1 VTRETAPWWQRIWA
15 SHAPLVVLA
24 AIILVG
30 VIERLYRFTAPIL
43 DQHYFRQTQTA
54 AQVWLLGENGFNP
67 FDYHVPMF
75 GGGYWILEFPW
86 YQSVVYALTQVFGFH
101 EELGRVVSIA
111 AFVASA
117 YLLYEIGRRLLGS
130 RAAAITAASFL
141 AFMPITVFYYR
152 AFLIDPFLIAFA
164 LLMVLAALRM
174 SEKVTWVWLGTFLGA
189 TFVTAL
195 GKTNLIV
202 VFALPVITLLC
213 RVFIRRR
220 ASRAQWMSL
229 VGGGIAI
236 LAAVI
241 AWTRHA
247 DAMNLASNGMTYG
260 NMRWW
265 YFGSTVFDVNLW
277 TTIGQRFT
285 DTLGPIGLLAVG
297 LGLAAIPRLRS
308 GYRMELAGLVVGGV
322 ASIAV
327 FANLNRVHDYY
338 QLPYYPTIALLGG
351 LGVWSL
357 AAAIGHGSRGVSIQV
372 AGGLVVTMVIWW
384 TYVLFAGSYFAAGG
398 LGGLPNRDQGLELA
412 ANTPEEPIVVL
423 GENFDRN
430 DPTLF
435 YEARRIGWREN
446 SLDTQRARAV
456 VRGSEDVG
464 AIAVYRGE
472 AGLPAWVPEA
482 ARAKGL
488 VPTYETPSLTIYT
501 RRKGTP

>member
-1 VTRETAPWWQRIWA
+1 MSTGTPTWWSRLWA
-15 SHAPLVVLA
+15 SHAPIVALA
-24 AIILVG
+24 VIVAVG

-86 YQSVVYALTQVFGFH
+86 YQSVVYALTSVFGFH

-130 RAAAITAASFL
+130 RAAAIAAVAFL

-174 SEKVTWVWLGTFLGA
+174 SEQVTWTWLTIFLGA

-202 VFALPVITLLC
+202 VFALPVITLLY
-213 RVFIRRR
+213 RSFIRRR
-220 ASRAQWMSL
+220 ASRAQWVTL
-229 VGGGIAI
+229 VGGGLVI
-236 LAAVI
+236 LGAVV

-265 YFGSTVFDVNLW
+265 YFGSTVFDANLW
-277 TTIGQRFT
+277 TTVGQRFT
-285 DTLGPIGLLAVG
+285 DVLGPIGLLAVG

-308 GYRMELAGLVVGGV
+308 GYRVELAGLVIGGI

-357 AAAIGHGSRGVSIQV
+357 AAAIGRGSRGVSFQV
-372 AGGLVVTMVIWW
+372 AGGLLVTLVIWW
-384 TYVLFAGSYFAAGG
+384 TYVLFAGSYFAPAG
-398 LGGLPNRDQGLELA
+398 LGGLPNRDQGMELA
-412 ANTPEEPIVVL
+412 ANTPDEPVVVL

-446 SLDTQRARAV
+446 SLDTPKAQAAV
-456 VRGSEDVG
+456 RDAKGLG
-464 AIAVYRGE
+464 AIAVYKGP
-472 AGLPAWVPEA
+472 AGLPAWVPAA

-488 VPTYETPSLTIYT
+488 VPTYETPALTVYT
-501 RRKGTP
+501 KRKGQP